1 MKVYRF
7 NEIDSTNKFLKEK
20 NDIEEGDLVI
30 AKVQSSGRG
39 RRGNKWISTEGAAL
53 FSFVLKHDVEI
64 LEEEYMKLPLL
75 VGYSLLYSLKKIEN
89 LDYKF
94 KWTNDLYLEEK
105 KLSGILVEKIGDNYI
120 IGIGLNVNNLN
131 LEEVK
136 DVAISLREKT
146 GKTYELEKIIN
157 TIVEDFFINFKKFKT
172 GKWKEILEE
181 INQVNYLYG
190 KRIGIVTFDKE
201 ESGIAGDILENG
213 MLEVFVGS
221 EIKKYNVGAIHILKN
236 RGKYE

>member
-1 MKVYRF
+1 MRIYKF
-7 NEIDSTNKFLKEK
+7 DEIDSTNRFLKEK
-20 NDIEEGDLVI
+20 TDILEGDLAI
-30 AKVQSSGRG
+30 AKVQTSGRG

-53 FSFVLKHDVEI
+53 FSFVLKHDIEI
-64 LEEEYMKLPLL
+64 PEEEYMKLPLL

-105 KLSGILVEKIGDNYI
+105 KISGILVEKIKDNYI

-136 DVAISLREKT
+136 NSAISLREKT
-146 GKTYELEKIIN
+146 GKIYDLDEVIL
-157 TIVEDFFINFKKFKT
+157 TIVEDFYSNFQEFKN
-172 GKWKEILEE
+172 GKWKEILEK
-181 INQVNYLYG
+181 INKVNYLYG
-190 KRIGIVTFDKE
+190 KRIDIVTFDKE
-201 ESGIAGDILENG
+201 ESGLAGDILEDG

-221 EIKKYNVGAIHILKN
+221 EIKKYNIGSIHISK
-236 RGKYE
+236 K